1 MDKELHYAEWKV
13 PCQLDF
19 SFNRPIFIY
28 DNTFHN
34 QPAFKTAIGLHWNMI
49 NCTTHNL
56 KKKKIQ
62 SY

>member
-13 PCQLDF
+13 SCQLDF

-49 NCTTHNL
+49 NCTTH
-56 KKKKIQ
+56 
-62 SY
+62 S